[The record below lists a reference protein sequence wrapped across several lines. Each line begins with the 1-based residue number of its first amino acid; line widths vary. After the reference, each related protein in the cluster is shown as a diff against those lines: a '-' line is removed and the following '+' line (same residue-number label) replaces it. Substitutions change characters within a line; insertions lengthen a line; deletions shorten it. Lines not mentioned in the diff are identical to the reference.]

1 MWLYKR
7 MMAQP
12 FPTLSLGEEPGLGL
26 CSQGPASYANIPPP
40 PLGEF
45 YGLRCFLRN
54 GLCCLQTP
62 LRLGNRLPFLNDFL
76 FSHLLNIDFPP
87 PAPLIEQKPIRLCL
101 LFSRVWGAGGG
112 GRARRLPCACASLQV
127 ALPTAGTPAA
137 PALLRPARREGIP
150 SLGHWVGAHRRPT
163 EPTRSLSI
171 RDCCEDWWRGYQDGN
186 RFRSPP
192 NSDAVPSAV
201 PHLLQSLL

>member
-1 MWLYKR
+1 MQRRQWEAMERIKGQHHGQREVPGCGFKR
-7 MMAQP
+7 TMAQP

-26 CSQGPASYANIPPP
+26 CSQGPASYANILP

-54 GLCCLQTP
+54 GLCCLRTP

-112 GRARRLPCACASLQV
+112 GRARRLPRACASLQV
-127 ALPTAGTPAA
+127 ALPTAGAPAA
-137 PALLRPARREGIP
+137 PVLLRPTRREGTK
-150 SLGHWVGAHRRPT
+150 SGTLGRGTPQANRADQ
-163 EPTRSLSI
+163 EP
-171 RDCCEDWWRGYQDGN
+171 E
-186 RFRSPP
+186 SPR
-192 NSDAVPSAV
+192 
-201 PHLLQSLL
+201 LL